1 MKGSCAKEKLAFVK
15 WGIALCIHLHPGAM
29 QASKCVQGAINL
41 LNSTNV
47 TKNTN
52 VDAQEW
58 ASAPRGKESASRS

>member
-15 WGIALCIHLHPGAM
+15 WGIALCIHLHPG
-29 QASKCVQGAINL
+29 ASKCVQGAINL